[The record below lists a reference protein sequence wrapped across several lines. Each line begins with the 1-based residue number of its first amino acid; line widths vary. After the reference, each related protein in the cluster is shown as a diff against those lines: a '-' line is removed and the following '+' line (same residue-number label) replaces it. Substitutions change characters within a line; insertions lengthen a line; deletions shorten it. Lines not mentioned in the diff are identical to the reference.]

1 MHADPDAPSRKE
13 PKYRE
18 WRHWVVVNIP
28 GGDVSKGEVCAEYV
42 GAGPPKGTGLHRYVI
57 LGERMAG
64 HYLYRA
70 EDCMYMYFDMTRLIT
85 FVNTIIYNLLWFAEP
100 SLDY

>member
-1 MHADPDAPSRKE
+1 MLKFNIQVSNNNDLVPINPCMHVDPDAPSRKE

-57 LGERMAG
+57 LGEG
-64 HYLYRA
+64 HYVQSCSSLVPRHP
-70 EDCMYMYFDMTRLIT
+70 DLF
-85 FVNTIIYNLLWFAEP
+85 IIII
-100 SLDY
+100 

>member
-1 MHADPDAPSRKE
+1 MHVDPDAPSRKE

-57 LGERMAG
+57 LGEG
-64 HYLYRA
+64 HYVYTCSSLVPRHPDLFNA
-70 EDCMYMYFDMTRLIT
+70 REKDHMLKRSGCLGTRLIM
-85 FVNTIIYNLLWFAEP
+85 
-100 SLDY
+100 